1 MTTLT
6 RTLGLLRRVEATL
19 PARAARW
26 LDLTDEQRS
35 AYADHRSASEQWH
48 RKHGA
53 GAYQR
58 WIETGD
64 GPPTL
69 RRDIASA
76 LFGAPSMT
84 IRREDLPDAWAAACG
99 RD

>member
-1 MTTLT
+1 MTTLS
-6 RTLGLLRRVEATL
+6 RNRRLLRRVEATV

-26 LDLTDEQRS
+26 LDLTDEQRA
-35 AYADHRSASEQWH
+35 AYADHRAASAVWH
-48 RKHGA
+48 RQHGA
-53 GAYQR
+53 DAYQR

-69 RRDIASA
+69 RRDIANA
-76 LFGAPSMT
+76 LSGSPPAM

-99 RD
+99 RI